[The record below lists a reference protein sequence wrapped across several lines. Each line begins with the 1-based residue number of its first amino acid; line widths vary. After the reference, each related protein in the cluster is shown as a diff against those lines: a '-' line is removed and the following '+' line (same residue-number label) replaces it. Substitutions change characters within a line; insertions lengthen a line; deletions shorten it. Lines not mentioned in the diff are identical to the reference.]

1 MTLLWFYFALALR
14 LGAAITLRSGAYT
27 AWVLLSFLDLISCAF
42 GIIGL
47 VRLLVFDMGINRTR
61 VRVPLIM
68 SDLLHLAVV
77 VIVLLAIIVH
87 YAKGEV
93 GDTVRPVSTP
103 LTQSSRVYFGGFAP
117 DFPHYI
123 SGQEF

>member
-1 MTLLWFYFALALR
+1 MGQINEPKIPTALF
-14 LGAAITLRSGAYT
+14 I
-27 AWVLLSFLDLISCAF
+27 LI
-42 GIIGL
+42 
-47 VRLLVFDMGINRTR
+47 
-61 VRVPLIM
+61 
-68 SDLLHLAVV
+68 